1 MRITT
6 YIRIRRIQ
14 KVTKGFLIIIL
25 LILTI
30 IFKLKSILKKG

>member
-1 MRITT
+1 MRIKT

-30 IFKLKSILKKG
+30 IFKLKGI